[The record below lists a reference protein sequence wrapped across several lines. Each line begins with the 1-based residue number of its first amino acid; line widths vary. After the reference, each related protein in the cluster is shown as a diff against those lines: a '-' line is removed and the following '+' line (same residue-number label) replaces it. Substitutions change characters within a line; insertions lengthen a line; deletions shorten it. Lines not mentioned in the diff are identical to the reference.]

1 MGGTVFLQAMSFAL
15 KKKKIS
21 VMYISRKVLNGSLLQ
36 ASSSSYLELD
46 WRTVGRWSKCCRI
59 ELL

>member
-15 KKKKIS
+15 KKKNLCN
-21 VMYISRKVLNGSLLQ
+21 VHFQEGVNGSLLQ

-46 WRTVGRWSKCCRI
+46 WRTVGRWSNCCRI